1 LDGQE
6 EFFNPIPDVDY
17 EKGPKDDGNVEE
29 SGETDVQLSA

>member
-1 LDGQE
+1 MDKKNL
-6 EFFNPIPDVDY
+6 FNLIPDVDY